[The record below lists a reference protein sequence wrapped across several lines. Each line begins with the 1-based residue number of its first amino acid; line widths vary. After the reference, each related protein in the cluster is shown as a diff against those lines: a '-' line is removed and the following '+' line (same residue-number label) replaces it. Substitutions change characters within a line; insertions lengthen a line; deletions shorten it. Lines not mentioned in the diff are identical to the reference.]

1 MTTHIKYELQSSYLL
16 AGITTFTQ
24 ESINSGVHTFL
35 NMDSKLAR
43 ASTRRRDRASHAMDY
58 HTTLRW
64 RDGGRSLD
72 SHEPDV
78 LTHACVY
85 VYMF

>member
-1 MTTHIKYELQSSYLL
+1 MTTHRKYELQSSYLL
-16 AGITTFTQ
+16 ACITTFTK

-43 ASTRRRDRASHAMDY
+43 ASTLRRDRASHAMDY

-64 RDGGRSLD
+64 RDGGRILD
-72 SHEPDV
+72 SLEPDV
-78 LTHACVY
+78 LTHACVS
-85 VYMF
+85 VYKF